1 MINEKFFRKGILLD
15 VLSGSSL
22 KEGDAPSDF
31 IILRIYKTVC
41 QLLDESFY
49 IFLKAC
55 HGGMEEK

>member
-41 QLLDESFY
+41 QLL
-49 IFLKAC
+49 
-55 HGGMEEK
+55 EETSLFIYF